1 MEKEIAFELHKTSR
15 LIRRFM
21 DSHALKDEIDHLT
34 GTHGWAIGYFYDH
47 REKDVFQRDFEKECR
62 IRRST
67 ATAILQRMEQ
77 NGLIVRES
85 VDYDARL
92 KKITL
97 TPRALELHKRVREDF
112 AALETMLRGSLT
124 AQEVDCLFT
133 VLEKIQKEVDP
144 DAQTSERLCAGI

>member
-15 LIRRFM
+15 LIRRYM

-34 GTHGWAIGYFYDH
+34 GTHGWAIGYFFDH
-47 REKDVFQRDFEKECR
+47 RDKDIFQRDFEKECN

-77 NGLIVRES
+77 NGLILRES

-97 TPRALELHKRVREDF
+97 TDKALDLHERIKEDF
-112 AALETMLRGSLT
+112 AALETKLRASLNEE
-124 AQEVDCLFT
+124 EVDCFFT
-133 VLEKIQKEVDP
+133 VLSKIQKEVDP
-144 DAQTSERLCAGI
+144 DAQTSGCQRT